1 MTNLEYIR
9 TCTKEELAEL
19 LCVEL
24 DMYCSDCVAREYCY
38 NGHTGF
44 IDWLD
49 EERRTDGSD

>member
-9 TCTKEELAEL
+9 TCTKEELVKL
-19 LCVEL
+19 LCGEL
-24 DMYCSDCVAREYCY
+24 ITHCSRCVAREYCY

-49 EERRTDGSD
+49 EKRGGDE